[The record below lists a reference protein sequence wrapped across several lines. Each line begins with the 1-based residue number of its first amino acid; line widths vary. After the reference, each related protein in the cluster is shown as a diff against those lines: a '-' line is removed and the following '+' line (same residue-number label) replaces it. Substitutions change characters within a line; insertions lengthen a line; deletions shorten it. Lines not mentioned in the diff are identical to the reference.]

1 MAAETVARAR
11 SSSGDEREKIAA
23 IRAELPVTAKYAYLN
38 AGTNGPLPR
47 RAHDALVACATHELE
62 EGRIVAD
69 AFKRMMGA
77 KEEAR
82 RAVADLL
89 GCDPL
94 EVALMHNTTEGM
106 NVAITGIDWRPGDEV
121 VTATTEH
128 PGGLHPVYLAH
139 QRYGARIRMTEIGL
153 KPLDPVDELR
163 RVLSPRTRAVVLS
176 HVVWST
182 GMVLPLREL
191 AELAHEV
198 GALLIVDAAQSGGMV
213 PTNVYELGV
222 DAYACSGQ
230 KWLCGPDGT
239 GALFVRKDRLPDIRI
254 TYAGYTSFRYGMS
267 DFEGNFLPAPGAAR
281 YECATLSPG
290 GLQALTASLRWI
302 AEEVGWD
309 WARRRIASLGAYC
322 YDAVAA
328 LEGVTMHTPRERM
341 AGLVHFTLDDVA
353 PADLTARLSERGI
366 LIRYVGYPLANRVAT
381 GFYNTE
387 EEIDRLVAAIRE
399 VRAAGTDRARGTA
412 EAAEGSEH

>member
-1 MAAETVARAR
+1 MATEIAAQAEHA
-11 SSSGDEREKIAA
+11 GELEKIAA
-23 IRAELPVTAKYAYLN
+23 MRAELPVTSKYVYLN

-47 RAHDALVACATHELE
+47 CAHDMLISSATDELE
-62 EGRIVAD
+62 EGRISAD
-69 AFKRMMGA
+69 AFKRLMRTWD
-77 KEEAR
+77 ET
-82 RAVADLL
+82 RAAFAELL

-106 NVAITGIDWRPGDEV
+106 NVAIMGIGWQPGDEI

-139 QRYGARIRMTEIGL
+139 QRYGARIRMTDIGL
-153 KPLDPVDELR
+153 KHLDPVEELR

-176 HVVWST
+176 HVIWST

-191 AELAHEV
+191 ADLAHQA
-198 GALLIVDAAQSGGMV
+198 GALLIVDAAQGAGMV
-213 PTNVYELGV
+213 PSNVYELGV

-239 GALFVRKDRLPDIRI
+239 GALFVRKDRVPDIRM
-254 TYAGYTSFRYGMS
+254 TYAGYLSFRYGMS
-267 DFEGNFLPAPGAAR
+267 DFEGNFLPTPGAAR

-290 GLQALTASLRWI
+290 GLRALTASLRWV
-302 AEEVGWD
+302 ANDLGREWVY
-309 WARRRIASLGAYC
+309 RRIAALGAYC
-322 YDAVAA
+322 YDALAA
-328 LEGVTMHTPRERM
+328 LEGVTMHTPRDRM
-341 AGLVHFTLDDVA
+341 AGLVHFTLPDLA
-353 PADLTARLSERGI
+353 PPDLTERLAERGI
-366 LIRYVGYPLANRVAT
+366 LIRYVGYPLANRVST

-399 VRAAGTDRARGTA
+399 IREQRSRDAAV
-412 EAAEGSEH
+412 